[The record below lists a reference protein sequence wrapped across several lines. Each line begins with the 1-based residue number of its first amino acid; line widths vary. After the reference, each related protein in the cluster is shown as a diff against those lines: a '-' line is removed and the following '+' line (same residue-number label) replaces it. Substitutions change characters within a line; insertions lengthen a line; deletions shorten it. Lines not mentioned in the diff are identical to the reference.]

1 MLDPRELILIGI
13 RWSHAAAAAALVG
26 GSAFFLLV
34 LAPAL
39 RLDDPGATPSTD
51 SVQGLVRKRAEA
63 GFKELV
69 DLSLVVFVI
78 SGGLLTFERLS
89 SGAVGSAYVVVLG
102 IKVLLSVLLYRW
114 AVQVRRGR
122 GWASPEARLLVGVGF
137 LVVLLAAVLK
147 SLYEGGLR
155 S

>member
-1 MLDPRELILIGI
+1 
-13 RWSHAAAAAALVG
+13 
-26 GSAFFLLV
+26 
-34 LAPAL
+34 
-39 RLDDPGATPSTD
+39 
-51 SVQGLVRKRAEA
+51 VRKRAEA

-69 DLSLVVFVI
+69 DLSLVVFVV

-89 SGAVGSAYVVVLG
+89 SGAVGTAYVVVLG
-102 IKVLLSVLLYRW
+102 IKILLSVLLYRW

-122 GWASPEARLLVGVGF
+122 GWASMEARLLVGAGF